1 MLTELDV
8 LFRVNLAI
16 VCGFLIGLE
25 RQINGHIV
33 GIKTNILI
41 SLGSCIFVIF
51 TFLVPTSD
59 STRIAAQV
67 VTGVGFLCSSVIMRN
82 GMSLNGLNTSA
93 TIWCT
98 SAVGVLCSLG
108 LWKISLIITTSLILS
123 NIIFYYI
130 SDKIPSFKKY
140 IEENDG
146 NIYKITIYCKS
157 NDFINLRKNIIKEI
171 ENFNFILVGVE
182 LKQDEEN
189 ENLSLFKIS
198 LNQIGK
204 QNTNDIE
211 ILLDVL
217 FNYKEISNIN
227 WKLV

>member
-1 MLTELDV
+1 MITEIDV
-8 LFRVNLAI
+8 LFRILLAI
-16 VCGFLIGLE
+16 ICGFLIGLE

-41 SLGSCIFVIF
+41 SLGSCIFVLF
-51 TFLVPTSD
+51 TFLVPTND
-59 STRIAAQV
+59 ETRIAAQV

-98 SAVGVLCSLG
+98 SAVGEMSSLG
-108 LWKISLIITTSLILS
+108 KWKITLIISFALILS
-123 NIIFYYI
+123 NVIFYYI
-130 SDKIPSFKKY
+130 SDKIPTIKKP

-146 NIYKITIYCKS
+146 NIYKITVYCKS
-157 NDFINLRKNIIKEI
+157 NDLMNLRKNIVKEI
-171 ENFNFILVGVE
+171 DNFNFILTGVE

-198 LNQIGK
+198 LNQIGN
-204 QNTNDIE
+204 QNNNSIE
-211 ILLDVL
+211 TLIDVL